1 MNVSELSNIEGLLD
15 QVKRWPSSDRLR
27 LARMILETLEAGAP
41 GPGRSPRPRSLRDIL
56 GLLKTDNPPPTDQEC
71 QALLEEELAKKHLR

>member
-1 MNVSELSNIEGLLD
+1 MSVSELSNIEGLLD
-15 QVKRWPSSDRLR
+15 QVKGWPTSDQLR
-27 LARMILETLEAGAP
+27 LARMILATLEAGAP
-41 GPGRSPRPRSLRDIL
+41 GPERLPRPRSLKHIL